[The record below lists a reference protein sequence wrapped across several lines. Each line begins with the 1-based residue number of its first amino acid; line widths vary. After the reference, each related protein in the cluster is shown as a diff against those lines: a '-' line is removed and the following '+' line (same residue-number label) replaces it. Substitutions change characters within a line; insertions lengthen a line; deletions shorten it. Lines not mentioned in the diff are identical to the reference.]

1 MPDNHR
7 YMRPAT
13 PHIVVTTSSC
23 VAEGSHYYNFNNLD
37 STFTGM
43 VAEHF
48 YGALIT
54 NSELPRAAL
63 LLCKGLD
70 ALLDLFIES
79 FDDSKKFVDA
89 DMAWGCAF
97 SSSLSLNI

>member
-1 MPDNHR
+1 MSDNHR

-23 VAEGSHYYNFNNLD
+23 VAEGSHYYNFVNLS

-54 NSELPRAAL
+54 NSEHPRAAL
-63 LLCKGLD
+63 LLCQGLD
-70 ALLDLFIES
+70 ALLDLFVKFFGGSE
-79 FDDSKKFVDA
+79 FVDVKV
-89 DMAWGCAF
+89 AWGRTSL
-97 SSSLSLNI
+97 SSSILNV